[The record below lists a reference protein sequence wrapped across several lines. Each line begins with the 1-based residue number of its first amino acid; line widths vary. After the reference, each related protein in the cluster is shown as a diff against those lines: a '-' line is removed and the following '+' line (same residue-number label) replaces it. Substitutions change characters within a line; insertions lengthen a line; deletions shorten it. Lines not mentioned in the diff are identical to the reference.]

1 MTENNTPNFLP
12 DGPWTGFYEEY
23 AKDGNF
29 PMSCTLTFVDGL
41 ISGSG
46 SDEVGTFTF
55 SGTYTTSDYKVTM
68 RKTYHT
74 HSLLYEGDADENG
87 IWGKWSFPAMKFVS
101 AGFHIWPKKGE
112 TESIE
117 EELAIEEAIE
127 DLLEVEEPVSL

>member
-1 MTENNTPNFLP
+1 MNTPNFLP

-23 AKDGNF
+23 DKDGNF
-29 PMSCTLTFVDGL
+29 PMSCTLTFTDGI

-74 HSLLYEGDADENG
+74 HSLLYEGNADENG
-87 IWGKWSFPAMKFVS
+87 IWGKWSFPALKFVS

-112 TESIE
+112 AESIKE
-117 EELAIEEAIE
+117 ALEVEEAIE
-127 DLLEVEEPVSL
+127 ELLEVEEPVSL